1 MAKKKPE
8 HYPQG
13 GVHLKHAAISPYITR
28 TVSGA
33 PPLMIRTSKPRTIK
47 EITIYGNTVSGK
59 GVGDATPNLFNKSQY
74 IVPLAPDA
82 ANFKFISGASNEQYG
97 CRVYYL
103 AVTPGCTYYYSNPYG
118 ENLRVF
124 GCPSVPKKDS
134 VINDNIVS
142 DGIFTAG
149 PDDRY
154 LAIYP
159 LYIDKLKDGATYA
172 EAEKHITITKAHPN
186 GYTIPVTIRSD
197 NDSITHTLWRDKPLY
212 LSETATTT
220 DQIPLYRGENRIT
233 VGTDVQPAA
242 LKVRYMAS

>member
-1 MAKKKPE
+1 MAKKFFR
-8 HYPQG
+8 G
-13 GVHLKHAAISPYITR
+13 GAHLMHSALPRSAAHIISG
-28 TVSGA
+28 V

-74 IVPLAPDA
+74 TVPLAPDA
-82 ANFKFISGASNEQYG
+82 ASFKFISATPNEQYG
-97 CRVYYL
+97 SRIYYL

-124 GCPSVPKKDS
+124 GCPSVPQKDS
-134 VINDNIVS
+134 VMTNNIVS

-159 LYIDKLKDGATYA
+159 LYISKIKEGATYT
-172 EAEKHITITKAHPN
+172 ELEKRVTITKAHPN

-212 LSETATTT
+212 LSETATAT

-242 LKVRYMAS
+242 LKIRHMAL